1 MKKNIG
7 KPLVLYPTPVTL
19 VGAFVEK
26 KPNWMIVAHVGII
39 GHDRIMIS
47 AVKAHYTN
55 KGIRENKILSV
66 SLIDEKF
73 LKSADRAGCS
83 SGNKIDKSAMFDF
96 EIGEKGSPIP
106 KDSPLT
112 MECSVDEIFETKG
125 FENFILKIE
134 NVYADEKILDEK
146 GKVSL
151 HNFKPALF
159 SMPTYEY
166 FSTGEF
172 LGKCMHMNDEKN

>member
-19 VGAFVEK
+19 VGAIVDG

-39 GHDRIMIS
+39 GHDRILIS

-66 SLIDEKF
+66 SLVDEKF
-73 LKSADRAGCS
+73 LKSADRAGCV
-83 SGNKIDKSAMFDF
+83 SGNKVDKSAMFEY
-96 EIGEKGSPIP
+96 EIGESGAPIP
-106 KDSPLT
+106 KNSPLT
-112 MECSVDEIFETKG
+112 MECAVDDVFETKG

-134 NVYADEKILDEK
+134 NVYAEEEILDDK

-151 HNFKPALF
+151 HKFKPALF
-159 SMPTYEY
+159 SMTTYEY
-166 FSTGEF
+166 FSTGDF
-172 LGKCMHMNDEKN
+172 LGKCMHMNDE